1 MSTIVTFTI
10 LAGAFDGAL
19 ELEGEGEEVTELDL
33 EGEGEEVTDDV
44 GEGEEVTDDVMEE
57 VAVADF
63 VGGGLGSER
72 TGLGPHSYIPG
83 GQVYISEP
91 LTSIISMHTSL
102 FSSGCW
108 QGPEVKWWHIAVQPI
123 FIGFSTSSED

>member
-1 MSTIVTFTI
+1 M
-10 LAGAFDGAL
+10 L
-19 ELEGEGEEVTELDL
+19 EIEREEVPVL
-33 EGEGEEVTDDV
+33 EI
-44 GEGEEVTDDVMEE
+44 EGEEVTDDVMEE

-63 VGGGLGSER
+63 DGGGLGSER
-72 TGLGPHSYIPG
+72 TGLGPHSYVFG
-83 GQVYISEP
+83 GQVSVP

-123 FIGFSTSSED
+123 WMGFSTSSED